1 MGSHRLTTEVQSKM
15 EIWLNRYCF
24 GIANKVFNSKQQA
37 EDSAVFDGFRHLY
50 IGAVK
55 ADCVDQEIIDDEGR
69 GDVALFS
76 AKVTRRGE
84 VYSNTG
90 WSMQQRLQRTLD
102 QCFHWD
108 NLTYE
113 ELMDF
118 KRQGYSIKVFDRK
131 QLPWAEAMR
140 MVEKRFKDE

>member
-1 MGSHRLTTEVQSKM
+1 M

-24 GIANKVFNSKQQA
+24 GIADKVFNSKQQA

-69 GDVALFS
+69 GNVALFS

-90 WSMQQRLQRTLD
+90 WSMEQRLQRTLD

-113 ELMDF
+113 ELISF
-118 KRQGYSIKVFDRK
+118 KSQGYSIQVIDKK
-131 QLPWAEAMR
+131 ELPWAEAMR
-140 MVEKRFKDE
+140 LVEKRLKGE